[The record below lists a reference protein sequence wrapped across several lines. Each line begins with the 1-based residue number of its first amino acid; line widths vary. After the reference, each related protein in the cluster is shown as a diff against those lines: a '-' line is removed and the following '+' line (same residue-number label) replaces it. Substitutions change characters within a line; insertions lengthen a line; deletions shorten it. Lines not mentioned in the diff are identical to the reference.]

1 MAYVKPPEYVAPAL
15 DGYSLRLAATRRLYG
30 GGTMLQHAPSMSAL
44 GAGSVL
50 KVNPTDLERL
60 GVADGGRVK
69 VSSSRSSFVTDAHA
83 DASLP
88 KGIAVVTVNQLEGP
102 NPHELI
108 DATQPV
114 TDIRVE
120 TV

>member
-1 MAYVKPPEYVAPAL
+1 M
-15 DGYSLRLAATRRLYG
+15 LR
-30 GGTMLQHAPSMSAL
+30 HAPSMSEL
-44 GAGSVL
+44 GAGSML
-50 KVNPTDLERL
+50 KVNPTDLEQL
-60 GVADGGRVK
+60 GVTDGNRVK
-69 VSSSRSSFVTDAHA
+69 VSSARSSFTTEAHG

-88 KGIAVVTVNQLEGP
+88 KGIAVVVVNQLEGP
-102 NPHELI
+102 NPYELI

>member
-1 MAYVKPPEYVAPAL
+1 MAYTPPAPYRAPAL
-15 DGYSLRLAATRRLYG
+15 DGYSLRLAAIRRLYDT
-30 GGTMLQHAPSMSAL
+30 GTMLRHAPSMADLASGSAL
-44 GAGSVL
+44 T
-50 KVNPTDLERL
+50 VNPTDLERL

-69 VSSSRSSFVTDAHA
+69 VSSARSSFQTDAQA

-88 KGIAVVTVNQLEGP
+88 KGVAVLVVNQLEGP
-102 NPHELI
+102 NPYELI